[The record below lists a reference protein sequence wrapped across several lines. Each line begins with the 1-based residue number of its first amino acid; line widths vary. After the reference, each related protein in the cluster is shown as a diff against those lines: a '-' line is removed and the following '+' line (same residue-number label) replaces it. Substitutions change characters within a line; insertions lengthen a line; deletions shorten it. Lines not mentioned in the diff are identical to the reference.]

1 MVSGILLGS
10 KSWNHG
16 GFMKFGKK
24 KSWNHL
30 GIRLGPRA
38 GAEARGPNQM
48 PKWFQLF
55 FAEVHEYHHGLKIY
69 CQKVL
74 VNTTKTVQKINEYQV
89 TKIKKY
95 AGFLLKSSI
104 GDIWDK
110 NTAATVMKNKDLH
123 IYIASNRQSRRK
135 RSIVVGFWLRLR
147 NQNYAYIVP

>member
-1 MVSGILLGS
+1 
-10 KSWNHG
+10 
-16 GFMKFGKK
+16 MKFGKK
-24 KSWNHL
+24 ISWNHL
-30 GIRLGPRA
+30 GIWLGPRA

-55 FAEVHEYHHGLKIY
+55 FAEVHEYHHGFKIY

-123 IYIASNRQSRRK
+123 IYIALKSTISQKEVYCR
-135 RSIVVGFWLRLR
+135 GFLTRLR